1 MKSLLLVVLLLAVL
15 WILSPKGTYGQF
27 LKFEQAVHPYSG
39 LDPVSWQRFL
49 NNMNLFRNKLDTD
62 IDLSAK
68 ALYTAIENVRDI
80 GLGIR
85 HADDTVYQ
93 DRLNDIAGQLGY
105 EGEHVINEIAL
116 SKGIYFFPKY
126 LNETIQEYPENAA
139 GTSFVPA
146 RVRSHGQ

>member
-1 MKSLLLVVLLLAVL
+1 MKSLLLVALLLAVL
-15 WILSPKGTYGQF
+15 WILSPKGTHGQF

-49 NNMNLFRNKLDTD
+49 NNMSLFKNKLDTD

-68 ALYTAIENVRDI
+68 ALYTAVENIRDI

-93 DRLNDIAGQLGY
+93 DSLNDIAGQLAY
-105 EGEHVINEIAL
+105 EGEHVINQIAL
-116 SKGIYFFPKY
+116 SKGLYFFPKY
-126 LNETIQEYPENAA
+126 LNETIQEYPEDGA
-139 GTSFVPA
+139 GTNFIPA

>member
-1 MKSLLLVVLLLAVL
+1 MRSLLLVVLLVAVL
-15 WILSPKGTYGQF
+15 WLVSPKGTQGQF
-27 LKFEQAVHPYSG
+27 LKYEQAVHPYSG
-39 LDPVSWQRFL
+39 LDPASWQRFL
-49 NNMNLFRNKLDTD
+49 NNMALFRNKLDSD

-68 ALYTAIENVRDI
+68 ALYTAVENVRDI
-80 GLGIR
+80 SLGIR

-93 DRLNDIAGQLGY
+93 DRLNDIAGELGY

-116 SKGIYFFPKY
+116 SKGVYFFPKY

-139 GTSFVPA
+139 GTAFVPS

>member
-1 MKSLLLVVLLLAVL
+1 MS
-15 WILSPKGTYGQF
+15 
-27 LKFEQAVHPYSG
+27 
-39 LDPVSWQRFL
+39 
-49 NNMNLFRNKLDTD
+49 LFRNKLDTD
-62 IDLSAK
+62 LDLSAK

-80 GLGIR
+80 GLGVR

-93 DRLNDIAGQLGY
+93 EKLNEIAGELGY

-126 LNETIQEYPENAA
+126 LNETIQEYPEDAA

>member
-1 MKSLLLVVLLLAVL
+1 
-15 WILSPKGTYGQF
+15 
-27 LKFEQAVHPYSG
+27 
-39 LDPVSWQRFL
+39 
-49 NNMNLFRNKLDTD
+49 MNLFRNKIDTD

-68 ALYTAIENVRDI
+68 ALYTAVENIRDI

-93 DRLNDIAGQLGY
+93 DRLNDIAGQLAY

-126 LNETIQEYPENAA
+126 LNDTMLDFPEYVAQDP
-139 GTSFVPA
+139 GPVK
-146 RVRSHGQ
+146 SHGQ